1 MIGPRPAAR
10 RSGRRQAGFTLIEVV
25 VAFVLLA
32 LVFSVGFEIF
42 SGGLARAGALD
53 ERSRAL
59 EVARSRQAVAG
70 MEEPLK
76 EGQSQ
81 GESADPRF
89 RWTTT
94 VAPYDVAR
102 DPSLP
107 PMVAAYALYHI
118 ETRVDWR
125 GADAKDHTLALAT
138 LALGNKPQ

>member
-1 MIGPRPAAR
+1 M
-10 RSGRRQAGFTLIEVV
+10 
-25 VAFVLLA
+25 AFALLT
-32 LVFSVGFEIF
+32 LVFAVGFEVF
-42 SGGLARAGALD
+42 SDGLSRAGALD

-59 EVARSRQAVAG
+59 EVARSRQAIAG

-94 VAPYDVAR
+94 VTPFEVTH

-107 PMVAAYALYHI
+107 PVMAAYALYRV
-118 ETRVDWR
+118 ETRVDWH
-125 GADAKDHTLALAT
+125 GADAKDHTIALST
-138 LALGNKPQ
+138 LQLGNKPQ

>member
-1 MIGPRPAAR
+1 LRTR
-10 RSGRRQAGFTLIEVV
+10 GFTLIEVV
-25 VAFVLLA
+25 VAFALLT
-32 LVFSVGFEIF
+32 LVFAVGFQIF

-59 EVARSRQAVAG
+59 EVARSRLAVAG

-94 VAPYDVAR
+94 ITPYEVTH

-107 PMVAAYALYHI
+107 QVTAAYALYHI
-118 ETRVDWR
+118 ETRVDWH
-125 GADAKDHTLALAT
+125 GGDEKEHSIELSTLQ
-138 LALGNKPQ
+138 LGNKPQ

>member
-1 MIGPRPAAR
+1 MRT
-10 RSGRRQAGFTLIEVV
+10 SGFTLIEVV
-25 VAFVLLA
+25 VAFALLT
-32 LVFSVGFEIF
+32 LVFAVGFEIF

-76 EGQSQ
+76 EGQAQ

-94 VAPYDVAR
+94 VTRFDVAQDAALSAMAPYV
-102 DPSLP
+102 
-107 PMVAAYALYHI
+107 LYRV
-118 ETRVDWR
+118 ETRVDWH
-125 GADAKDHTLALAT
+125 GTDEKDHALSLSTLQ
-138 LALGNKPQ
+138 LGNKPQ